1 MISRSTNRGDGS
13 GKVLTQTDIQG
24 IRTRTWGQG
33 YKGEGIRARTWGRGH
48 KGEYIVWG
56 RVHGGEDITAWTYG
70 QGHGGDDIHVR
81 EGMGG
86 GYYNRNGIRARAWG

>member
-1 MISRSTNRGDGS
+1 M
-13 GKVLTQTDIQG
+13 TQTDIQV
-24 IRTRTWGQG
+24 IRARAWGQG

-81 EGMGG
+81 
-86 GYYNRNGIRARAWG
+86 AWGVGIITGMA